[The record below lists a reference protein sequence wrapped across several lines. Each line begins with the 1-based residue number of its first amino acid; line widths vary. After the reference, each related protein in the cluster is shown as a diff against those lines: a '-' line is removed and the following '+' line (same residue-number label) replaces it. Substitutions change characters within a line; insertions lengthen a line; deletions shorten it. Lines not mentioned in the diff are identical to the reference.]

1 MPAPSLE
8 HPGQEEMGELDRRAQ
23 VHPQHPFQVV
33 AGEVVEL
40 ALQIATGVVHQHP
53 DRPEDLLGR
62 RHECPLAL
70 RIGDVRLDGDRGD
83 YQLQPAND
91 GDDVRV
97 RNGTTLTM
105 HGPFMETREEL
116 GGYLFEA
123 GDLDAASGMAARIPA
138 ARSGGAVAL
147 RPLAER

>member
-1 MPAPSLE
+1 
-8 HPGQEEMGELDRRAQ
+8 
-23 VHPQHPFQVV
+23 
-33 AGEVVEL
+33 VEL
-40 ALQIATGVVHQHP
+40 VPQIATGVVDQHI
-53 DRPEDLLGR
+53 DRPEDLRGR
-62 RHECPLAL
+62 RHGCPLAL

-83 YQLQPAND
+83 HQLQPAATTGN
-91 GDDVRV
+91 DVRV

-105 HGPFMETREEL
+105 HGPFVETSEEL

-147 RPLAER
+147 GPLAAR